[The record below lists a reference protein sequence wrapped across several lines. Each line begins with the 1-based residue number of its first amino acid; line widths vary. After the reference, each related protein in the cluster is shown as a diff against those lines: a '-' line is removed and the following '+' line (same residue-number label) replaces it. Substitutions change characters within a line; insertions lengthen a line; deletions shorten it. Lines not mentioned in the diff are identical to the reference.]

1 MAVRGERGGE
11 GWRRGHSG
19 DGGLV
24 HDSRQTD
31 RTLEAVVEKR
41 KDGSMAFSLQWCLY
55 RVEPLE
61 QQHLRETT
69 PTLSRGVSKGEER
82 TVRIPLCP
90 YSSLRSCAMQL
101 ESPPNPF
108 VQSDNK

>member
-61 QQHLRETT
+61 QHCISERPHPPYQEAYPRGRRE
-69 PTLSRGVSKGEER
+69 L
-82 TVRIPLCP
+82 
-90 YSSLRSCAMQL
+90 
-101 ESPPNPF
+101 
-108 VQSDNK
+108 